1 MFRDDQQHHVM
12 VLIIYIPTDFIN
24 SQQRVEVPQHCTEF
38 LLPEWQYRDRQVMI
52 VASSKNPKREG
63 DQKTAEK
70 RGNPQ

>member
-12 VLIIYIPTDFIN
+12 ALIIYIPSDFIN
-24 SQQRVEVPQHCTEF
+24 SQQRVEVPQHSTEF

-52 VASSKNPKREG
+52 VASSKNPEREG
-63 DQKTAEK
+63 DQETAEK